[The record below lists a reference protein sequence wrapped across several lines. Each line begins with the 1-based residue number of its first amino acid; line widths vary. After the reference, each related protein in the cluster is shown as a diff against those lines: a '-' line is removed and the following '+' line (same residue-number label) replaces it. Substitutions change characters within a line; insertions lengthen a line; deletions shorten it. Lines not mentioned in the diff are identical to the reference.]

1 MILRKPYAFL
11 IKHFKLIHLV
21 ITGILFYLVLKYR
34 DVYVFLRKCVT
45 DNAYKYNALEYIDY
59 TIYIFILIA
68 ILLLGGIYF
77 LLKYKDKPRRQYIF
91 SIGVYI
97 IISIVMLATY
107 GYLRDIV
114 NNLIEQKTIRFYRDI
129 TFISILFQYYIIVVM
144 LIRGLGFDIKKFN
157 FGKDVQELNLT
168 DEDGEEIEVNVGIDT
183 TNIVRGIR
191 KKKRELGYF
200 YREYTKY
207 ILAIIFII
215 LIILGV
221 KGYNYFNRE
230 FKVYNQGDTVGIHD
244 FIKITDSYY
253 DKSDNGNYII
263 VKFDVYRNG
272 VRQRFDVGKVS
283 LYVNKKKY
291 NADKNVCYKYDV
303 VGNCYKKQYILEKE
317 KSYILV
323 YPVDKIDTKNS
334 YIIYNEDYDNNY
346 KIKLSISEY

>member
-97 IISIVMLATY
+97 IIGIVMLATY

-157 FGKDVQELNLT
+157 F
-168 DEDGEEIEVNVGIDT
+168 
-183 TNIVRGIR
+183 
-191 KKKRELGYF
+191 
-200 YREYTKY
+200 
-207 ILAIIFII
+207 
-215 LIILGV
+215 
-221 KGYNYFNRE
+221 
-230 FKVYNQGDTVGIHD
+230 
-244 FIKITDSYY
+244 
-253 DKSDNGNYII
+253 
-263 VKFDVYRNG
+263 
-272 VRQRFDVGKVS
+272 
-283 LYVNKKKY
+283 
-291 NADKNVCYKYDV
+291 
-303 VGNCYKKQYILEKE
+303 
-317 KSYILV
+317 
-323 YPVDKIDTKNS
+323 
-334 YIIYNEDYDNNY
+334 
-346 KIKLSISEY
+346 